1 MDTMCFIFTEPSF
14 IKNKENIK
22 TRENMKSIKLN
33 KDIGNEYNLK
43 LKKNEMTRCAITLE
57 CTEETIKQQKEK

>member
-1 MDTMCFIFTEPSF
+1 
-14 IKNKENIK
+14 
-22 TRENMKSIKLN
+22 MKSIKLN